1 SMPAPSMV
9 DNHVHFSVWARAR
22 TRVSLSECNSIT
34 SVVQALQEA
43 LSQRD
48 ASKAKDPLV
57 GKGLFIGQWP
67 EEDVPK
73 MNKRILDE
81 NLPSDVPIFVILND
95 LHSSFCNSA
104 GLKLL
109 DYDAENHTGLFLE
122 QDAFKAAVK
131 LDAMDADRMEDII
144 REACIDA
151 AKKGVTEIVD
161 LDMDHNIGNWQKR
174 LKKGMTQLR
183 VHCGMYEQHVNDA
196 ISAGLKSGDAIP
208 EGEGLLTVGPYK
220 IIPDGSLGTRTACC
234 HHAYPSPPAHYGMIV
249 YSEEK
254 LKSMFETAVSND
266 LQLAVHAIGD
276 KTNTVVLELLAG
288 LQKKPLAGSTIEHA
302 QLLRLE
308 DVKHFSDLGLAA
320 SIQPQ
325 HMNDDRELIERF
337 WPGRTDRAYMFK
349 TLHEA
354 GVELRLG
361 SDAPVAPLD
370 PWVALAAAVWR
381 ARPTDDTDTYSW
393 HPEQKLSMEIAY
405 QASTSG
411 RRISIKE
418 GDVADLCVLPVDP
431 LQATSKQIWEMKV
444 KATLLAGKFTH
455 REL

>member
-1 SMPAPSMV
+1 MSSVIEELKKALQNRVGDASMPS
-9 DNHVHFSVWARAR
+9 
-22 TRVSLSECNSIT
+22 TT
-34 SVVQALQEA
+34 
-43 LSQRD
+43 
-48 ASKAKDPLV
+48 DPLV

-67 EEDVPK
+67 EDDVPK
-73 MNKRILDE
+73 MGKKALDE
-81 NLPSDVPIFVILND
+81 SLPDDVPVFIILND

-104 GLKLL
+104 ALRLL
-109 DYDAENHTGLFLE
+109 EYPSTHSGLFVE
-122 QDAFKAAVK
+122 QEAFQAAIK
-131 LDAMDADRMEDII
+131 LDAMDAHRMEDII

-161 LDMDHNIGNWQKR
+161 LDMDHNIGNWKDR
-174 LKKGMTQLR
+174 IKKGMRHLR

-196 ISAGLKSGDAIP
+196 ISAGLKSGDSIP
-208 EGEGLLTVGPYK
+208 DGEDLLTVGPYK

-234 HHAYPSPPAHYGMIV
+234 HHAYPSPPAPPGDYGMIV
-249 YSEEK
+249 YSEDK

-288 LQKKPLAGSTIEHA
+288 LEKRPLPGSTIEHA

-308 DVKHFSDLGLAA
+308 DIKHFSDMGLAA

-349 TLHEA
+349 TLYEA
-354 GVELRLG
+354 GVQLKLG

-370 PWVALAAAVWR
+370 PWVAIAAAVWR
-381 ARPTDDTDTYSW
+381 ARPTDTDYSW
-393 HPEQKLSMEIAY
+393 HPEQKISMEIAY
-405 QASTSG
+405 EASTSR
-411 RRISIKE
+411 RRIQVKE
-418 GDVADLCVLPVDP
+418 GDVADICILPLDP
-431 LQATSKQIWEMKV
+431 LKASSKEIWNMKV
-444 KATLLAGKFTH
+444 KATLLGGRFTH

>member
-1 SMPAPSMV
+1 MRSQLDSSLEMLYLKERDCSLLVLTRSFLMV
-9 DNHVHFSVWARAR
+9 HWARGLRAAIMHTPHR
-22 TRVSLSECNSIT
+22 QLVSLDTFFSEMFEQLT
-34 SVVQALQEA
+34 
-43 LSQRD
+43 
-48 ASKAKDPLV
+48 
-57 GKGLFIGQWP
+57 
-67 EEDVPK
+67 
-73 MNKRILDE
+73 
-81 NLPSDVPIFVILND
+81 ND
-95 LHSSFCNSA
+95 SFTA
-104 GLKLL
+104 P
-109 DYDAENHTGLFLE
+109 
-122 QDAFKAAVK
+122 
-131 LDAMDADRMEDII
+131 
-144 REACIDA
+144 
-151 AKKGVTEIVD
+151 
-161 LDMDHNIGNWQKR
+161 
-174 LKKGMTQLR
+174 
-183 VHCGMYEQHVNDA
+183 
-196 ISAGLKSGDAIP
+196 GD
-208 EGEGLLTVGPYK
+208 
-220 IIPDGSLGTRTACC
+220 
-234 HHAYPSPPAHYGMIV
+234 YGMIV